1 MDMMSTLSFLD
12 EEYLSNFNKIEI
24 DSHID
29 VQKPFTARKLIKDIY
44 PIAPGEAK
52 ENKTFLSMNYSIATS
67 LEKEKDVGIYCIRT
81 CFIKK

>member
-1 MDMMSTLSFLD
+1 MSTLSFLD

-52 ENKTFLSMNYSIATS
+52 ENKTF
-67 LEKEKDVGIYCIRT
+67 
-81 CFIKK
+81 